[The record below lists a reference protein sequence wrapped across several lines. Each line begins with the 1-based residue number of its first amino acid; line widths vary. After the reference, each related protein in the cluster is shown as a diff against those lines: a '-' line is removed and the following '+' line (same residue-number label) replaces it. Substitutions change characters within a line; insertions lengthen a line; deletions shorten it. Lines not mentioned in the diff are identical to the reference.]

1 MVLNV
6 GRYRYAVAAAI
17 AGVVAFAIAVYAQGG
32 AGGQGRAGGRGR
44 GAGSATTQPAAL
56 RPAGADWPAYGYD
69 SGARRF
75 SPLTHITPQNVGTL
89 TRAWT
94 FDTEV
99 SGSQYTPLVING
111 VMYVSNT
118 THLIALEPETGRIIY
133 KVPHEGLT
141 RRGFGYWPGEGTI
154 GARFFSGA
162 SGGRMVAIDVRS
174 GQPALGF
181 GVNGYV
187 DLRALAVIDGGTGSF
202 SMPSPPA
209 VYRNVVITSGSNG
222 EGAPGQGRP
231 YGDVQGWDA
240 RTGAHLWT
248 FHTVPRP
255 GEPGHETWPP
265 NGWRNRGGANAWGF
279 MTVDEQRG
287 LVYVPTGVATDDWYG
302 ADRHGDNLYANS
314 VVALDA
320 LTGKLRW
327 HQQLVHHDIWDWDA
341 AAPPTLVDVRRGNE
355 VIPAIAQTTKMGIL
369 FILNRETGEYVF
381 GVDER
386 PVPQSDVPGERT
398 AKTQPFP
405 RKPMPLARLT
415 FDPAKDF
422 NTVSPETEKFCRNFW
437 AEHQMFFHGPYGPMM
452 LDRLTV
458 TFPSTLGGGG
468 WGGVSFNPQ
477 LDLIFVNVSHLG
489 MVGKMEKTDEG
500 YYRKTSPVGGA
511 VGRFWDPDSRIPC
524 SAPPFGELVAV
535 HASTGDIA
543 WRVPLGFNETLAA
556 RGIRNTGTLTLGGS
570 MATASGLVFI
580 AATADRRFRAFDA
593 ATGKELWVAEIGSDT
608 KAAPMTYLG
617 RDGRQYVAL
626 MVGGGHQLSRTVPE
640 PGADSELIAFALPQ
654 ASGAK

>member
-1 MVLNV
+1 MVLTARRSLLV
-6 GRYRYAVAAAI
+6 LAAAATA
-17 AGVVAFAIAVYAQGG
+17 AGLAVAVYAQGA
-32 AGGQGRAGGRGR
+32 AGRQGGGTGGRAGG
-44 GAGSATTQPAAL
+44 AAAAQPS
-56 RPAGADWPAYGYD
+56 RPAGADWLAYGFD
-69 SGARRF
+69 AGARRY
-75 SPLTHITPQNVGTL
+75 SPLAQITPQNVASL

-99 SGSQYTPLVING
+99 AGSQYTPLVIDG

-118 THLIALEPETGRIIY
+118 THLIALEPETGKVIY
-133 KVPHEGLT
+133 KVPHEGIS
-141 RRGFGYWPGEGTI
+141 RRGLAYWPGDGTI
-154 GARFFSGA
+154 GPRFFSGA
-162 SGGRMVAIDVRS
+162 NGGRMVAIDVRT
-174 GQPALGF
+174 GQPAASF
-181 GVNGYV
+181 GTKGYV
-187 DLRALAVIDGGTGSF
+187 DLRALAVIDGGKGSF
-202 SMPSPPA
+202 TMPSPPA
-209 VYRNVVITSGSNG
+209 VYRHVVITSGSNG

-231 YGDVQGWDA
+231 YGDIQGWDA

-255 GEPGHETWPP
+255 GEPGHETWPA
-265 NGWRNRGGANAWGF
+265 NGWKNRGGANAWGF
-279 MTVDEQRG
+279 MTVDEPRG

-302 ADRHGDNLYANS
+302 GDRHGDNLYANS

-327 HQQLVHHDIWDWDA
+327 HQQLVRHDIWDWDA
-341 AAPPTLVDVRRGNE
+341 AAPPALVDVRRGNQ
-355 VIPAIAQTTKMGIL
+355 VIPALAQITKMGIL
-369 FILNRETGEYVF
+369 FILNRETGEYIF
-381 GVDER
+381 GREDR
-386 PVPQSDVPGERT
+386 PVPQSDVPGEQT

-405 RKPMPLARLT
+405 LKPAPLARLS

-422 NTVSPETEKFCRNFW
+422 NTVSPETEAFCRKLW
-437 AEHQMFFHGPYGPMM
+437 ADHKMFFHGPYGPMM

-468 WGGVSFNPQ
+468 WGGVSVNPD
-477 LDLIFVNVSHLG
+477 LGLIFVNVSHLG
-489 MVGKMEKTDEG
+489 MVGKMERTDESG
-500 YYRKTSPVGGA
+500 TPYYRKTSPVGGA
-511 VGRFWDPDSRIPC
+511 VGRFWDPESRIPC

-535 HASTGDIA
+535 NAHTGDIA

-570 MATASGLVFI
+570 MATAGGVVFI

-593 ATGKELWVAEIGSDT
+593 ATGKELWVTPIGADT

-626 MVGGGHQLSRTVPE
+626 MVGGGLQLSRTTPD
-640 PGADSELIAFALPQ
+640 PGADSKLIVFALPRP
-654 ASGAK
+654 AAAN

>member
-1 MVLNV
+1 MVSSV
-6 GRYRYAVAAAI
+6 TRYRYAVIGALAAVVVFTI
-17 AGVVAFAIAVYAQGG
+17 ALYAQGG
-32 AGGQGRAGGRGR
+32 AGGQGRGAGRGR
-44 GAGSATTQPAAL
+44 GAGPGGPPAAA
-56 RPAGADWPAYGYD
+56 RPPGADWLAYGYD
-69 SGARRF
+69 TGARRF
-75 SPLTHITPQNVGTL
+75 SPLTQITPQNVATL

-99 SGSQYTPLVING
+99 GGSQYTPLVIDG

-118 THLIALEPETGRIIY
+118 THLIALEPETGKVIY
-133 KVPHEGLT
+133 KVPHEGIS
-141 RRGFGYWPGEGTI
+141 RRGFGYWPGEGTM
-154 GARFFSGA
+154 GPRFFSGA
-162 SGGRMVAIDVRS
+162 SGGRMVAIDVRT
-174 GQPALGF
+174 GHPALGF

-187 DLRALAVIDGGTGSF
+187 DLRALALIDGGTGNL

-255 GEPGHETWPP
+255 GEPGHETWPSG
-265 NGWRNRGGANAWGF
+265 GWKNRGGANAWGF

-320 LTGKLRW
+320 LTGRLRW

-341 AAPPTLVDVRRGNE
+341 AAPPTLIDVRLGNE

-369 FILNRETGEYVF
+369 FILNRETGAYVF
-381 GVDER
+381 GMDER
-386 PVPQSDVPGERT
+386 AVPQSDVPGEQT
-398 AKTQPFP
+398 SKTQPFP
-405 RKPMPLARLT
+405 RKPVPLARLT

-422 NTVSPETEKFCRNFW
+422 NTVSPETEKFCRNLW
-437 AEHQMFFHGPYGPMM
+437 AEHKMFFHGPYGPMM

-477 LDLIFVNVSHLG
+477 LGLIFVNVSHLG
-489 MVGKMEKTDEG
+489 MVGKMERTEDG

-524 SAPPFGELVAV
+524 SAPPFGELIAV
-535 HASTGDIA
+535 NANTGDIA

-608 KAAPMTYLG
+608 KAAPMTYQG
-617 RDGRQYVAL
+617 RDGRQYVAI

-640 PGADSELIAFALPQ
+640 PGADRKLIAFALPQ

>member
-1 MVLNV
+1 MGAL
-6 GRYRYAVAAAI
+6 A
-17 AGVVAFAIAVYAQGG
+17 AGVAFTIVLYAQGG
-32 AGGQGRAGGRGR
+32 AGGQGRGAAPGR
-44 GAGSATTQPAAL
+44 GAGPIPAAA
-56 RPAGADWPAYGYD
+56 RPPGADWRAYGYD
-69 SGARRF
+69 TGARRF
-75 SPLTHITPQNVGTL
+75 SPLTQITPQNVGTL

-99 SGSQYTPLVING
+99 GGSQYTPLVIDG

-118 THLIALEPETGRIIY
+118 THLIALEPETGQVIY
-133 KVPHEGLT
+133 KVAHEGIS
-141 RRGFGYWPGEGTI
+141 RRGFGYWPGDGTI

-162 SGGRMVAIDVRS
+162 SDGRMVAIDVRT
-174 GQPALGF
+174 GQPAAGF
-181 GVNGYV
+181 GANGYV
-187 DLRALAVIDGGTGSF
+187 DLRALALVDGGTGNF

-209 VYRNVVITSGSNG
+209 VYRHVVITSGSNG
-222 EGAPGQGRP
+222 EGAPGLGRP

-255 GEPGHETWPP
+255 GEAGHETWPA
-265 NGWRNRGGANAWGF
+265 NGWRNRGGTNAWGF
-279 MTVDEQRG
+279 MTVDEERG

-302 ADRHGDNLYANS
+302 GDRHGDNLYANS

-341 AAPPTLVDVRRGNE
+341 AAPPTLVDVRRGNQ
-355 VIPAIAQTTKMGIL
+355 VIPALAQTTKMGIL

-381 GVDER
+381 GKEER
-386 PVPQSDVPGERT
+386 PVPQSDVPGEQT
-398 AKTQPFP
+398 SKTQPFP
-405 RKPMPLARLT
+405 VKPVPLARLL

-422 NTVSPETEKFCRNFW
+422 NTVSPETEAFCRKLW
-437 AEHQMFFHGPYGPMM
+437 AAEKMFFHGPYGPMM

-468 WGGVSFNPQ
+468 WGGVSVNPQ
-477 LDLIFVNVSHLG
+477 LGLIFVNVSHLG
-489 MVGKMEKTDEG
+489 MVGKMERVDDPKTG
-500 YYRKTSPVGGA
+500 APYYRKTSPVGGA
-511 VGRFWDPDSRIPC
+511 VGRFWDPETRIPC

-535 HASTGDIA
+535 NANTGDVA

-556 RGIRNTGTLTLGGS
+556 RGIRNTGTLNLGGS

-580 AATADRRFRAFDA
+580 AATADRRFRAFDG
-593 ATGKELWVAEIGSDT
+593 ATGKELWVTEIGSDT

-617 RDGRQYVAL
+617 RDGRQYVAI
-626 MVGGGHQLSRTVPE
+626 MVGGGHQLSRTVAE
-640 PGADSELIAFALPQ
+640 PGADRKLIVYALPR
-654 ASGAK
+654 APGAK